1 MVALFFSFFRSTQL
15 KWLCKTLL
23 KFSPENIRNHYVWKI
38 NIMTLKKDFLSHGT
52 FFALFLAQC
61 MQWFGE
67 LICFCLLYLFCT
79 FLIIPV
85 FDHSLIWFPQG
96 HCENLTF
103 ANFSGWLC
111 SKIVSH
117 LQIFSRLQTNFL
129 FFKCGYWGLFVS
141 FSLLVW
147 KSYHFPYL
155 VLL

>member
-1 MVALFFSFFRSTQL
+1 MTLTKDFFSHRTVL
-15 KWLCKTLL
+15 
-23 KFSPENIRNHYVWKI
+23 HY
-38 NIMTLKKDFLSHGT
+38 
-52 FFALFLAQC
+52 FLAQC
-61 MQWFGE
+61 PQWFGE

-103 ANFSGWLC
+103 ANCSGWLC

-129 FFKCGYWGLFVS
+129 FFKCGYWGLFVC

-147 KSYHFPYL
+147 KSIIVHIWFYCRNEHFCANSAEKKIAHIFFFLSAPSD
-155 VLL
+155 V